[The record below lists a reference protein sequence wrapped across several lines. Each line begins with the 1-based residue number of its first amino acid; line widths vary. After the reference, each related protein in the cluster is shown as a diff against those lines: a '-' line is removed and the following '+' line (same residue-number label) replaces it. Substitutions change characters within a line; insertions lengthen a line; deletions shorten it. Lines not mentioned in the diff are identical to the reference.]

1 MPEPDVTSAESPFDL
16 DRIEAI
22 ASALDLR
29 EPNKDALTSIALVLG
44 QHYKVD
50 GRSAPFEGVCDC
62 ATGVGK
68 TYIMVGAIDYFAAE
82 GVRNFVIVA
91 PGKTILNKTVANFTR
106 SHRRS
111 LVEGMSVDPVL
122 VTADNFNSAAMREA
136 MDDPQ
141 QVKVF
146 IFTVQSLIDPR
157 TTASRKTRKFQE
169 GLGEAFYDHLKQAD
183 DLFVL
188 ADEHHSYYGPAFSN
202 AIRKLDPWALIG
214 LTATPH
220 RNTPEEMIIYRYPLA
235 AAIAD
240 RYVKTPVL
248 VGRKDDLRDAS
259 TKLADGITLLEL
271 KEEAIA
277 DYCQRTGA
285 ARVQPLMLVIA
296 PDIEEAGEI
305 EIVLR
310 DQSFAE
316 GRYAGRVLTVH
327 SNAPDEALEALEQL
341 EEPGSPY
348 SIVVSVGMLKEGWD
362 VKGVYVIC
370 SLRASVSDLLT
381 EQTLGRGMRLPFGA
395 YTDIELLDT
404 LDVLAHEK
412 YEELLKK
419 ANVINEQFVDH
430 RTHAVL
436 RQDSKGRVVSR
447 LERTEVSAPIV
458 ISPETEMSTPQPVA
472 AGQPTIASVEEQQ
485 ISGGSQVVAMQTEL
499 AARADLGQL
508 QIPQLKMTPVRS
520 TFSLADITDLSPFRK
535 LGERISADPDAE
547 LRRTVISARTVESLD
562 GLRHTEL
569 VTSPAADKVV
579 THPQMFPIEELRAR
593 LLEQLLSSP
602 VVAARLKEREAAG
615 PILDAIFEGLGEEAQ
630 ENLSRYFDRV
640 SARLI
645 ETVAQVQRVA
655 AANPDFEQV
664 VEVSDFQTMRFARP
678 DVSTDR
684 TGPFKRG
691 IAYEYQKS
699 LYAQDW
705 FDSSTERTVAN
716 LLDESSEVKFFVR
729 LQRNDL
735 PILFTGGRKYNP
747 DFIVVQD
754 KDAHDVVEVKMDRE
768 MTSETVLEKRQA
780 AKRWANHVSADS
792 KVKGKWDYL
801 LLSESDVKNSKGSW
815 NALRGL
821 GS

>member
-1 MPEPDVTSAESPFDL
+1 MAEREEMYADSPFDL
-16 DRIEAI
+16 ERIEAI

-50 GRSAPFEGVCDC
+50 GRPPPYEGVCDC

-68 TYIMVGAIDYFAAE
+68 TYIMVGAVDYFAAE
-82 GVRNFVIVA
+82 GVRNFVVIA

-106 SHRRS
+106 GSRKS
-111 LVEGMSVDPVL
+111 LVESMSVDPVV
-122 VTADNFNSAAMREA
+122 VTAENFNSAAMREA

-157 TTASRKTRKFQE
+157 TKVSRKTRKFQE

-183 DLFVL
+183 DLFIL
-188 ADEHHSYYGPAFSN
+188 ADEHHSYYGQAFSN
-202 AIRKLDPWALIG
+202 AIRDLDPWALIG

-220 RNTPEEMIIYRYPLA
+220 RQTPEEMIIYRYPLA

-248 VGRKDDLRDAS
+248 VGRKDDLRDPS
-259 TKLADGITLLEL
+259 TKLADGVTLLEL
-271 KEEAIA
+271 KEQAVN
-277 DYCQRTGA
+277 DYCHRTGA
-285 ARVQPLMLVIA
+285 DRVQPLMLVIA

-305 EIVLR
+305 EAVLKSP
-310 DQSFAE
+310 SFAE
-316 GRYAGRVLTVH
+316 GRYADKILTVH
-327 SNAPDEALEALEQL
+327 SSAPDEALEALEQL

-381 EQTLGRGMRLPFGA
+381 EQTLGRGLRLPFGA

-419 ANVINEQFVDH
+419 AGAINEKFVDH
-430 RTHAVL
+430 RTRAVL
-436 RQDSKGRVVSR
+436 KQDSQGRVVSR
-447 LERTEVSAPIV
+447 LEKTEVSAPILV
-458 ISPETEMSTPQPVA
+458 NEKDESQTPQVV
-472 AGQPTIASVEEQQ
+472 AGQPMVASVGEQQ
-485 ISGGSQVVAMQTEL
+485 SSAANQLTAMQTEL
-499 AARADLGQL
+499 AARPDAGQL

-520 TFSLADITDLSPFRK
+520 TFSLADITDFSPFQR

-569 VTSPAADKVV
+569 VTSPAADKVH
-579 THPQMFPIEELRAR
+579 TQPQMFPLEDLRSR
-593 LLEQLLSSP
+593 LLDQLLVSA
-602 VVAARLKEREAAG
+602 VVPARPKERKAAE
-615 PILDAIFEGLGEEAQ
+615 PILDAVFEGLGDNAQ
-630 ENLSRYFDRV
+630 ENLSRYFDRI

-645 ETVAQVQRVA
+645 ETISQVQRSVA
-655 AANPDFEQV
+655 AQPDFEEV
-664 VEVSDFQTMRFARP
+664 VEVSDFQTRRFARP

-691 IAYEYQKS
+691 VAYEYRKS
-699 LYAQDW
+699 LFAQDW

-716 LLDESSEVKFFVR
+716 LLDEAREVKYFVR
-729 LQRNDL
+729 LQRDDL
-735 PILFTGGRKYNP
+735 PILFAGGRSYNP

-754 KDAHDVVEVKMDRE
+754 DNSHDVLEVKMNRE
-768 MTSETVLEKRQA
+768 MASETVLEKREA
-780 AKRWANHVSADS
+780 AKRWANHVSADP
-792 KVKGKWDYL
+792 KVRSKWDYL
-801 LLSESDVKNSKGSW
+801 LVSESDVMNAKGSW

-821 GS
+821 AS